1 MLCQRL
7 AGSPKS
13 LRKPKLPGASFL
25 GFAYRIGSPL
35 RYTRSH
41 VVSGVS
47 NNGYG
52 CFADLPYL
60 SDP

>member
-1 MLCQRL
+1 MSTIGWEPEVAAETQTSWRVVLTV
-7 AGSPKS
+7 
-13 LRKPKLPGASFL
+13 LRTA
-25 GFAYRIGSPL
+25 IGSPL